1 MRLIMTKIELKK
13 ENKELKN
20 VIYNLHNVFNDIEVH
35 SNKFWLEDD
44 TETSLRHLHR
54 KSDLGSAKFLIENEL
69 NEKDDKCGT
78 FSFSEIV
85 TFGTGKL
92 S

>member
-1 MRLIMTKIELKK
+1 M
-13 ENKELKN
+13 
-20 VIYNLHNVFNDIEVH
+20 FNDIVVH
-35 SNKFWLEDD
+35 SNKFWLADD

-54 KSDLGSAKFLIENEL
+54 KSDFWTAKFLIENEL

-78 FSFSEIV
+78 FSSSDIV

-92 S
+92 SEYNRKIGVGNNSHS